1 MTINLLVG
9 VIYAWSVFVLPLHEK
24 YGWSMSQLALA
35 YTFASATM
43 MVVNLTIVPKLK
55 KKVALKKILF
65 IGGILYGGGIIASG
79 FVSNI
84 YLFYLT
90 FSFVGGAGSTLL
102 YPVLMTYSQELYPE
116 KTGFSSGMMALGYG
130 LSAVVWATVSS
141 KIYVFTGDIS
151 LTLIILGCAFLVGV
165 IIISRFVTEISAEVK
180 TQVEKAEIVEREVFL
195 YEKSRKEMLRDPLF
209 PLVYICMIVGSVCG
223 NMIITQGSPIMQ
235 TTFAMKP
242 EVAALLVSLFSLGN
256 TLGRPVWGRVSD
268 RIGRITSFVALHTM
282 MAISMAILFVC
293 RVEVIFVGAMFLA
306 MVCYG
311 GIATLIVPMT
321 SDFWGAKY
329 ITENYGVTYS
339 IFAVS
344 TIIGAPLIAKIL
356 EMTGEYKAA
365 FLVGLVMALIGIAV
379 TLILNK
385 KVRNIKKGAC

>member
-55 KKVALKKILF
+55 KKVALKKILL

-90 FSFVGGAGSTLL
+90 FSFIGGAGSTLL

-151 LTLIILGCAFLVGV
+151 LTLIVLGCAFLVGV
-165 IIISRFVTEISAEVK
+165 IIISRFVTEISLDNK
-180 TQVEKAEIVEREVFL
+180 PKVEKMKIAEREVFL

-235 TTFAMKP
+235 TTFSMKP
-242 EVAALLVSLFSLGN
+242 EMAALLVSLFSLGN
-256 TLGRPVWGRVSD
+256 TLGRPIWGKVSD
-268 RIGRITSFVALHTM
+268 RIGRITSFMALHTM

-293 RVEVIFVGAMFLA
+293 RVEVLFIGAMFLA

-365 FLVGLVMALIGIAV
+365 FLVGLVMALIGITV